1 MKPIQIFAASALVA
15 LLGLPA
21 FAQDAD
27 SVKAAL
33 KKKFPEAPIDTVRK
47 VPYGNLFE
55 VVGNGEIFYTDDK
68 TSFLLIGTLVD
79 VKTKEN
85 VTEARQRQVNQVKFE
100 SLPFDAAFKVV
111 RGNGSRKVA
120 IFADP
125 NCGYCK
131 RFERDLLGINDI
143 TVYTFLYPILSPDS
157 MDKAKQVWCS
167 ADRSTTWINYMTK
180 NTALA
185 GDGKC
190 DTAAID
196 KALAF
201 GKEKRVNGT
210 PTIIFED
217 GERVPGAMPIAQF
230 EKKIAGLKTSQAA
243 PATTTAAASTPR

>member
-1 MKPIQIFAASALVA
+1 MKLTRILATA
-15 LLGLPA
+15 LLAVAAGIPA
-21 FAQDAD
+21 FAQDAEA
-27 SVKAAL
+27 VKSAL

-47 VPYGNLFE
+47 VPYGNLYE
-55 VVGNGEIFYTDDK
+55 VVGNGEIYYTDDK
-68 TSFLLIGTLVD
+68 TTFLLIGTLVD

-85 VTEARQRQVNQVKFE
+85 VTEARQRQVNAVKFE
-100 SLPFDAAFKVV
+100 NLPLDSAFKIV

-157 MDKAKQVWCS
+157 MEKSKQIWCS
-167 ADRSTTWINYMTK
+167 ADRGQAWIDYMTK
-180 NTALA
+180 NAALK

-190 DTAAID
+190 DTSGID

-201 GKEKRVNGT
+201 GKEKRVTGT
-210 PTIIFED
+210 PTIFFED

-230 EKKIAGLKTSQAA
+230 EKKISNLKTSQATV
-243 PATTTAAASTPR
+243 PATPR

>member
-1 MKPIQIFAASALVA
+1 MTPIKALAAAFLTAVLA
-15 LLGLPA
+15 IPA
-21 FAQDAD
+21 FAQDAEA
-27 SVKAAL
+27 VKSAL

-47 VPYGNLFE
+47 IPYGNLYE
-55 VVGNGEIFYTDDK
+55 VVGNGEVFYTDDK
-68 TSFLLIGTLVD
+68 TTFLMIGTLVD

-85 VTEARQRQVNQVKFE
+85 VTEARQRQVNAVKFE
-100 SLPFDAAFKVV
+100 NLPLDSAFKVV

-131 RFERDLLGINDI
+131 RFERDLLGVNDI

-157 MDKAKQVWCS
+157 MDKSKQVWCS
-167 ADRSTTWINYMTK
+167 GDRGQTWIDYMTK
-180 NTALA
+180 NTALK

-201 GKEKRVNGT
+201 GKEKRISGT

-217 GERVPGAMPIAQF
+217 GERVAGAMPIAQF
-230 EKKIAGLKTSQAA
+230 EKKISGMKTSQAA
-243 PATTTAAASTPR
+243 AAAPATPQ